1 MKTKFGNAEL
11 WGNGYYYITSTAEG
25 NFKQLLHR
33 LIFEDFYGPIPEG
46 CVIHHKDGN
55 KTNNCIMNLQLL
67 TESEHHRQ
75 HSVGENNPFYG
86 RKHSE
91 ETKRKIGEKS
101 KGRMFK
107 DYPRIIKAGSANGI
121 KMYGLVHNKKVIR
134 RSKYKERLEPYLDEL
149 LKEGCYDQNN

>member
-33 LIFEDFYGPIPEG
+33 LIFEDFYGPIPKG

-67 TESEHHRQ
+67 TESEHHRL
-75 HSVGENNPFYG
+75 HSTGENNPFYG

-107 DYPRIIKAGSANGI
+107 DYPRIIRAGSANGI
-121 KMYGLVHNKKVIR
+121 KMYGLIHNKKVIR
-134 RSKYKERLEPYLDEL
+134 RSKYKERLEPYLEEL
-149 LKEGCYDQNN
+149 LKECNYDKNN